1 MSEWN
6 DWLRAQDVAREQTA
20 LERSIAVTD
29 DAPHPW
35 AMRDGRRMLNLSSN
49 NYLGL
54 AEHPALREAAASG
67 AARGAG
73 AGSSRLVA
81 GSDTAY
87 RALEEKLAAFKGTER
102 ALVFGSGYL
111 ANVGTLTSLLDRS
124 CGVVSDSLNHASI
137 IDGVRLSR
145 ATVYR
150 YHHADVY
157 DLEAQLRAASSAGHE
172 RVLIVTD
179 SVFSMDGDV
188 APLAD
193 IIALKHAHGAALMI
207 DEAHGTG
214 VFGPNGAGYAHDLGV
229 DEHVD
234 IHLGTFSKAFG
245 AYGGYVAA
253 SDSWIRQLVNTS
265 RTLTYSTGLPPALI
279 ETIDVA
285 LDLVAAS
292 HPQRAALRS
301 KADRFRATLQTAQL
315 DTGLSSTQIIPLLV
329 GGSDRTLR
337 LAERLRT
344 RGLLAHAIRPPTVAE
359 GTARIRFSLL
369 ASHSDES
376 LAEAARAIIEE
387 AESLD

>member
-1 MSEWN
+1 MNNWS
-6 DWLRAQDVAREQTA
+6 DWLRAEDAARGQTA

-35 AMRDGRRMLNLSSN
+35 ATRDGRRMLNLSSN

-54 AEHPALREAAASG
+54 AEHPALLEAAARG

-81 GSDTAY
+81 GSDAAY
-87 RALEEKLAAFKGTER
+87 RALEENLAAFKGTER

-137 IDGVRLSR
+137 IDGARLSR

-150 YHHADVY
+150 YRHADIN
-157 DLEAQLRAASSAGHE
+157 DLEAQLRAASAAGHE

-214 VFGPNGAGYAHDLGV
+214 VFGPNGAGYSHDLGV

-234 IHLGTFSKAFG
+234 IQLGTFSKAFG

-279 ETIDVA
+279 ETIAVA
-285 LDLVAAS
+285 LELVAAS
-292 HPQRAALRS
+292 HPQRAALRL
-301 KADRFRATLQTAQL
+301 KADRFRATLQAAQL

-329 GGSDRTLR
+329 GGSDRTLQ
-337 LAERLRT
+337 LAERLRA

-376 LAEAARAIIEE
+376 LADAAGAIIEE
-387 AESLD
+387 TQALD